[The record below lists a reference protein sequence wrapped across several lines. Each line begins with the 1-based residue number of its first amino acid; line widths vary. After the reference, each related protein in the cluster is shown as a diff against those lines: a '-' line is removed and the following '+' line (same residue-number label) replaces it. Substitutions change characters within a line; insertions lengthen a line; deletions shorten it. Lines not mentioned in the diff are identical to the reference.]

1 MTAMEGFDR
10 AVLEETERQ
19 VALIARGVAELLP
32 EGELRPRLAT
42 ALAAVRPLRIKA
54 GLDPT
59 APHLHLGHTVLLQKL
74 KHFQQLGHQ
83 VVFLIGDFT
92 AAIGDPSGRQETRP
106 VLSREAIEANAR
118 TYLEQVYTVLDEDK
132 TEVRRNSEWFGEMS
146 AADMV
151 RLAARGT
158 VARLLER
165 DDFTK
170 RMKEARS
177 IGVHELLYPLI
188 QGYDSVALRADV
200 EIGGTDQM
208 FNLLMGRELQREEG
222 MAQQLVVMM
231 PILEGLDGVQ
241 KMSKSLGNYI
251 GIREPAVDI
260 FGKTMSISDELMLRY
275 YELLSDLGTGQV
287 QALRAELAAG
297 TRDPMETKK
306 ALAFELTSRCHDQES
321 AVAAR
326 AGFEREVQGRQR
338 PEEIPEVTLDFAA
351 EQEWLPRVLARAQL
365 VKSSNEAIRL
375 ICQGAVRVEGERIT
389 DKDYQLSGLTPVV
402 VQVGKRRYAKIIPHL
417 SPR

>member
-1 MTAMEGFDR
+1 MTAMAGFDR
-10 AVLEETERQ
+10 AVVAEAERQ
-19 VALIARGVAELLP
+19 AALIERGVAELLP

-42 ALAAVRPLRIKA
+42 ALAAGRPLRIKA
-54 GLDPT
+54 GFDPT
-59 APHLHLGHTVLLQKL
+59 APDLHLGHTVLLQKL

-106 VLSREAIEANAR
+106 VLSREAIDGNAR
-118 TYLEQVYTVLDEDK
+118 TYLEQVYTVLDEGK

-188 QGYDSVALRADV
+188 QGYDSVALQADV
-200 EIGGTDQM
+200 EIGGTDQK

-222 MAQQLVVMM
+222 AAQQLVVMM
-231 PILEGLDGVQ
+231 PILEGLDGVH

-251 GIREPAVDI
+251 GIREPAADI

-275 YELLSDLGTGQV
+275 YELLSDLGTEAV

-297 TRDPMETKK
+297 TRDPMATKK
-306 ALAFELTSRCHDQES
+306 QLAFDLTARCHGRDA
-321 AVAAR
+321 AVAAQV
-326 AGFEREVQGRQR
+326 GFEREVQGRQR
-338 PEEIPEVTLDFAA
+338 PEEILEVELSFAA
-351 EQEWLPRVLARAQL
+351 EQEWLPAVLVRAAL
-365 VKSSNEAIRL
+365 VTSSSEAIRL
-375 ICQGAVRVEGERIT
+375 IRQGAVRVEDERIT
-389 DKDYQLSGLTPVV
+389 DKDYQLSGLAPAV